1 MQQSPH
7 LPDELWERIFE
18 FLFPIGKDLEN
29 IQNVSKRFMRIT
41 RDMRQRQEKQFSKK
55 IKIRSVPNVK
65 TTKLKIK
72 NPNWPTQRQNHAST
86 MLNGVLYIF
95 GGFANTDTA
104 YYDLWR
110 FVPSLLNWERV
121 ICTRTPNPKG
131 GALLLAYE
139 RENTLILS
147 GMTSSIND

>member
-55 IKIRSVPNVK
+55 IKIRSV
-65 TTKLKIK
+65 
-72 NPNWPTQRQNHAST
+72 
-86 MLNGVLYIF
+86 
-95 GGFANTDTA
+95 
-104 YYDLWR
+104 
-110 FVPSLLNWERV
+110 
-121 ICTRTPNPKG
+121 
-131 GALLLAYE
+131 
-139 RENTLILS
+139 
-147 GMTSSIND
+147 